1 MSGGGMGS
9 RAAAES
15 GSSAGPEIFHFA
27 EVPSCLDAAF
37 ELERAGRL
45 RVWDSALA
53 ASQTAGRG
61 QLRRQWHSPP
71 GNIYAAVRLPV
82 TPPFDG
88 ASAAVA
94 VGVLAAEAL
103 GALGWRV
110 RIKWPNDLVLHI
122 GGMPRKVAGILL
134 EERGG
139 VLLAGIGVNVA
150 SRPPDAALRPDAA
163 LGAACLAESGDGPAP
178 VASGIWERLVR
189 RMVSAYTDARLF
201 AGSWR
206 GRAESLLL
214 WRGEAVEVVDGP
226 MTVKGRLTGLGPS
239 GALRLETKS
248 GMLECTGGSLRPV

>member
-1 MSGGGMGS
+1 MNGNGAHPCAVAVSGPGA
-9 RAAAES
+9 R
-15 GSSAGPEIFHFA
+15 PEIFPFA

-37 ELERAGRL
+37 ELARAGRL
-45 RVWDSALA
+45 RIWDSALA

-71 GNIYAAVRLPV
+71 GNIYAALRLPV

-88 ASAAVA
+88 SSAAPA
-94 VGVLAAEAL
+94 VGLLAAEAL
-103 GALGWRV
+103 GALGWHV
-110 RIKWPNDLVLHI
+110 RIKWPNDLVLHMA
-122 GGMPRKVAGILL
+122 GVPRKVAGILL

-163 LGAACLAESGDGPAP
+163 LGAACLAESGNGPDP
-178 VASGIWERLVR
+178 VAAEVWACLVR
-189 RMVSAYTDARLF
+189 RMVSAYTGARVF

-214 WRGEAVEVVDGP
+214 WRGETVEVVDGH
-226 MTVKGRLTGLGPS
+226 MAVKGRLAGLWPS
-239 GALRLETKS
+239 GALRLETES
-248 GMLECTGGSLRPV
+248 GILECTGGSLRPV